1 MDEKGVDK
9 RALFLISYGL
19 YVVSSRMG
27 DKLNGQVA
35 NAVMQV
41 TSDPMVLACCLHKEN
56 LTTQCIK
63 DSKLFAISV
72 LEEDTPMTFIGNF
85 GFKSGRDI
93 EKFSSCA
100 CGFTSREVP
109 YSPDYSLAVIEAEV
123 IDVKE
128 VFTHVL
134 FLGEVKYAKVLKE
147 GKPMTYSYYHEIK
160 KGKSPK
166 HAPTFGLDVDKAR

>member
-1 MDEKGVDK
+1 MSGDGIDK

-63 DSKLFAISV
+63 DSRLFTISV
-72 LEEDTPMTFIGNF
+72 LEEDTP
-85 GFKSGRDI
+85 KSN
-93 EKFSSCA
+93 
-100 CGFTSREVP
+100 
-109 YSPDYSLAVIEAEV
+109 
-123 IDVKE
+123 
-128 VFTHVL
+128 
-134 FLGEVKYAKVLKE
+134 
-147 GKPMTYSYYHEIK
+147 PMW
-160 KGKSPK
+160 
-166 HAPTFGLDVDKAR
+166 